1 MRNRCSRPAFVSS
14 RVSTTDVD
22 VSVSEFAR
30 DLSATLAAAAL
41 DGSLADSLV
50 AAPDAPDAPTAVD
63 TAAVALDYA
72 AGDRDCCACRRRR
85 RSTRPNDDAATAAGV
100 VVRRLSTRD
109 VDFSE
114 ARGSGLLWLHRS
126 VIADGVVSG
135 DSAPWSPGV
144 QQRGALELLTTERC
158 AQPAR
163 DGADVELGKEAVVA
177 STAVRGAASRA
188 WGAAANRPHGSAVVE
203 VGERPAIKRQ
213 VGHDECARRLLFR
226 GVERGGEK
234 PRDGAR
240 GARVAAQRKVV
251 LDKRTSAPS
260 N

>member
-1 MRNRCSRPAFVSS
+1 MR
-14 RVSTTDVD
+14 
-22 VSVSEFAR
+22 VSEFAR

-50 AAPDAPDAPTAVD
+50 AAPDAPTAVD
-63 TAAVALDYA
+63 TATVALDYA
-72 AGDRDCCACRRRR
+72 AGNRDCCACRRRR

-144 QQRGALELLTTERC
+144 QQRGALELF
-158 AQPAR
+158 
-163 DGADVELGKEAVVA
+163 EL
-177 STAVRGAASRA
+177 SAAPTSRA
-188 WGAAANRPHGSAVVE
+188 LRAAG
-203 VGERPAIKRQ
+203 
-213 VGHDECARRLLFR
+213 
-226 GVERGGEK
+226 
-234 PRDGAR
+234 
-240 GARVAAQRKVV
+240 
-251 LDKRTSAPS
+251 T
-260 N
+260 